1 VKIDVVSIHPDSGP
15 PQGETTFAMMLV
27 YDPIMSSGYGD
38 FSKYTHLESCALAS
52 EMDRDNYLDESWIK
66 QNANAFFAKV
76 TVKKGVL
83 EVFPTH
89 PAWIEHLSAQVLA
102 LISRAS

>member
-1 VKIDVVSIHPDSGP
+1 
-15 PQGETTFAMMLV
+15 M
-27 YDPIMSSGYGD
+27 
-38 FSKYTHLESCALAS
+38 
-52 EMDRDNYLDESWIK
+52 
-66 QNANAFFAKV
+66 NANAFLAKV